1 MTTIAL
7 NLQAVRG
14 RIERAAR
21 ESGRP
26 ASAVALVAVSKTV
39 PASYIEEAR
48 CAGQTT
54 FGESYV
60 QEAVK
65 KITALEEKAL
75 EWHFIGPVQSN
86 KTRAIAEHFQW
97 VHAVDRDKIA
107 ARLSAAR
114 PRELPPLDV
123 CIQVNVSGEQ
133 SKSGVTPGGELALAQ
148 AISVL
153 PGLRLRGLMT
163 IPEPTDDSGLRRKR
177 YARLRE
183 LKDALCAAGYPLDT
197 LSMGMSD
204 DLEAAIAEG
213 ATIVR
218 VGTAIFGPRERMG
231 Q

>member
-65 KITALEEKAL
+65 KITVLEEKAL

-97 VHAVDRDKIA
+97 VHAV
-107 ARLSAAR
+107 
-114 PRELPPLDV
+114 
-123 CIQVNVSGEQ
+123 
-133 SKSGVTPGGELALAQ
+133 
-148 AISVL
+148 
-153 PGLRLRGLMT
+153 
-163 IPEPTDDSGLRRKR
+163 
-177 YARLRE
+177 
-183 LKDALCAAGYPLDT
+183 
-197 LSMGMSD
+197 
-204 DLEAAIAEG
+204 
-213 ATIVR
+213 
-218 VGTAIFGPRERMG
+218 
-231 Q
+231 